1 MSGGY
6 NWGIGLHKFVHG
18 QGVSLIWGYCINMR
32 FHKTISQTKIV
43 TPSGLC
49 NICQWNYLITIM
61 SHIRW

>member
-6 NWGIGLHKFVHG
+6 NWAIGLHKFVHG
-18 QGVSLIWGYCINMR
+18 PGVSLIWGYCINMR

-49 NICQWNYLITIM
+49 K
-61 SHIRW
+61 